1 MTRKQDGTLKRSIYR
16 KPMWN
21 GQLSNFHSWVPISRK
36 RNLIITLATRIRRI
50 CSPEVVEKELSLLK
64 AILIKNGYPS
74 IFIDKNMKPKMPKP
88 RTTTVEKKIFYMNI
102 DFKGDRAAYILK
114 RRISDS
120 LKRTFFAATL
130 QILFSSQSLFINNL
144 KDELSHLTN
153 SMCIYQFTCS
163 CGARYIGRSMRTLSK
178 RIQEHCPAWL
188 RRGGNG
194 SIRSSI
200 IEHLVNT
207 GHSIKTD
214 SAFKVIYKVS
224 RSLPKTIRLHLRCI
238 AEAIAIHFEKPELC
252 VQKRLVQPLLLP
264 WS

>member
-1 MTRKQDGTLKRSIYR
+1 MFMYKIFFSTAVVCALGIF
-16 KPMWN
+16 
-21 GQLSNFHSWVPISRK
+21 GFIFLSMNI
-36 RNLIITLATRIRRI
+36 
-50 CSPEVVEKELSLLK
+50 E
-64 AILIKNGYPS
+64 GYPFLIS
-74 IFIDKNMKPKMPKP
+74 ISFKKLNSSS
-88 RTTTVEKKIFYMNI
+88 TTSGLQILRILVARVIIKFLFRLIGTQLWKF
-102 DFKGDRAAYILK
+102 DSWPFKGDRAAHILK

-130 QILFSSQSLFINNL
+130 RILFSSRSLFANNL
-144 KDELSHLTN
+144 KDKLSHLTN

-188 RRGGNG
+188 RRGGSG

-224 RSLPKTIRLHLRCI
+224 RNLPKTIRLHLLCI